1 MLDRPAQECYMI
13 YLLVALAVV
22 VLDQLT
28 KLYVVAHFYV
38 GESVPVIENIFHW
51 SYILNPGAAFGMLE
65 GSRWLFVL
73 IALAVMTGIW
83 YMRREIA
90 EYGPWCTYGAAL
102 FGGGAVGNL
111 IDRARQGLVIDF
123 FDFRIWPVFN
133 VADIAICV
141 GVGCIIW
148 SILLKEWQENKNA

>member
-1 MLDRPAQECYMI
+1 MI

-22 VLDQLT
+22 IVDQLT

-51 SYILNPGAAFGMLE
+51 TYILNPGAAFGMLE

-90 EYGPWCTYGAAL
+90 EYGPWCT
-102 FGGGAVGNL
+102 
-111 IDRARQGLVIDF
+111 
-123 FDFRIWPVFN
+123 
-133 VADIAICV
+133 
-141 GVGCIIW
+141 
-148 SILLKEWQENKNA
+148 